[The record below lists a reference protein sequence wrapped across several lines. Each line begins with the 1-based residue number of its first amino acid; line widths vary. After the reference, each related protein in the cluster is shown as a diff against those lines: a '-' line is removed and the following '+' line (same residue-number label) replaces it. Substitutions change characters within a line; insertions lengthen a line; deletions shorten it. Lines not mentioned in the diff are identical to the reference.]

1 VKLATVAQG
10 NSSQAIVI
18 VNESEFVEVSKLF
31 PGQVFPDVKQVI
43 ETKTIEDLKQALSNY
58 STPLAPLASMK
69 FLAPYLHPGL
79 IWGIGLN
86 YLAHAA
92 DLAAVAPGD
101 EPASFIKGDH
111 TIIGEG
117 EEIIIPTQSERT
129 TAEAELG
136 IVIGKYCR
144 NVSEAEALDYLY
156 GVVPILDQTAEDI
169 LLKNPRFL
177 TRSKNFPTFF
187 SFGPAITTMD
197 EVNNLYPDFSK
208 ITVATVI
215 NGDIHRENT
224 LSNMTFN
231 PAYLISFH
239 SKVMPLYP
247 GDIISTGTPGAV
259 HINHGDIV
267 ECNIAHIGKLVNPVT
282 RQGS

>member
-1 VKLATVAQG
+1 M
-10 NSSQAIVI
+10 I
-18 VNESEFVEVSKLF
+18 VNDSEFVEVSKLF
-31 PGQVFPDVKQVI
+31 PGQNFADVKQVI
-43 ETKTIEDLKQALSNY
+43 ESKTIAELNQALSNY
-58 STPLAPLASMK
+58 RTPLSPIGSMK

-117 EEIIIPTQSERT
+117 EQIIIPTQSERT

-144 NVSEAEALDYLY
+144 NVSEADALDYLY

-208 ITVATVI
+208 ISVATVI
-215 NGDIHRENT
+215 NGEIHRENT
-224 LSNMTFN
+224 VSNMTFN

-259 HINHGDIV
+259 HINHGDLV
-267 ECNIAHIGKLVNPVT
+267 ECNIAHIGKLVNPVI